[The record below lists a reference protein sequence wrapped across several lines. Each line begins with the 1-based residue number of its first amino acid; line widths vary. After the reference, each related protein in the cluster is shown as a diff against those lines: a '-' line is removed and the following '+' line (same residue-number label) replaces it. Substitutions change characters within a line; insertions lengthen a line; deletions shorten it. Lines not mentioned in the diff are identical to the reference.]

1 MVAARPRLDRR
12 STTLIIAAILAL
24 GTGLLTFN
32 YLTSVGR
39 SRTAVVAPRPVLI
52 AARDIPARVQISSD
66 MVTVTMRPG
75 DAVDP
80 DALNAPSL
88 AIGRTAAITMPAG
101 STITAS
107 KIMAAQAQT
116 LETRVP
122 RGMRAI
128 AIPIDRVKGV
138 GALIQ
143 PGDHVD
149 VIAVTPARQGQ
160 APVAATILRDV
171 PVLAMGTALETA
183 SGATPSPDSS
193 QTVSLAVTP
202 TQAKLL
208 TLVDL
213 NATLRLDLRAP
224 TDDKGSKPML
234 GEPIDLTVAAQRVA
248 APMMPAAAPAAA
260 PPAAAAPAAAPRPAA
275 PAPVH
280 HSGVEVINGDKVVT
294 Q

>member
-1 MVAARPRLDRR
+1 MVATRPRLDRR

-32 YLTSVGR
+32 YLTTIGR

-52 AARDIPARVQISSD
+52 AARDIPARVQITGD
-66 MVTVTMRPG
+66 MVTTQMRPG
-75 DAVDP
+75 DAIDP

-88 AIGRTAAITMPAG
+88 AIGRTAAVSMPAG
-101 STITAS
+101 STITSS
-107 KIMAAQAQT
+107 KIMSAQAQT

-149 VIAVTPARQGQ
+149 VIAVTPARQNQ
-160 APVAATILRDV
+160 QPVAATILRDV
-171 PVLAMGTALETA
+171 PVLAMGTTLETPN
-183 SGATPSPDSS
+183 GATPSPDAS

-202 TQAKLL
+202 SQAKLL

-213 NATLRLDLRAP
+213 NATLRLSLRAP
-224 TDDKGSKPML
+224 SDDRSGSKPML
-234 GEPIDLTVAAQRVA
+234 GEPIDLSIPAPRNNAPAQAAPAPAVA
-248 APMMPAAAPAAA
+248 APVAAPA
-260 PPAAAAPAAAPRPAA
+260 PAA
-275 PAPVH
+275 PAQAPQH
-280 HSGVEVINGDKVVT
+280 KSGVEVINGDKVVP

>member
-52 AARDIPARVQISSD
+52 AARDIPARVPITSD

-80 DALNAPSL
+80 DALNAPNL
-88 AIGRTAAITMPAG
+88 AVGRTAAITMPAG
-101 STITAS
+101 STITSS
-107 KIMAAQAQT
+107 KIMSAQAQT

-149 VIAVTPARQGQ
+149 VIAARPARQGQ
-160 APVAATILRDV
+160 PPVAATILRDV
-171 PVLAMGTALETA
+171 PVLAMGTTLETA
-183 SGATPSPDSS
+183 NGATPSPDAS

-202 TQAKLL
+202 VQAKLL

-213 NATLRLDLRAP
+213 NATLRLSLRAP
-224 TDDKGSKPML
+224 SDDKSGKPMV
-234 GEPIDLTVAAQRVA
+234 GEPIDLSVPAPPRVA
-248 APMMPAAAPAAA
+248 APAAPVAAPAAA
-260 PPAAAAPAAAPRPAA
+260 PAAAAPRPAA

-280 HSGVEVINGDKVVT
+280 RSGVEVINGDKVVSS
-294 Q
+294 

>member
-32 YLTSVGR
+32 YLTTVGR
-39 SRTAVVAPRPVLI
+39 SRTAVVAPRPVLV
-52 AARDIPARVQISSD
+52 AARDIPARVQITGD

-80 DALNAPSL
+80 DALNAPNM
-88 AIGRTAAITMPAG
+88 AIGRTSAITMPAG
-101 STITAS
+101 STITSS

-160 APVAATILRDV
+160 QPVAATILRDV
-171 PVLAMGTALETA
+171 PVLAMGTTMETLN
-183 SGATPSPDSS
+183 GATPSPDAS
-193 QTVSLAVTP
+193 QTVSLALSP
-202 TQAKLL
+202 SQAKLL

-213 NATLRLDLRAP
+213 NATLRLSLRAP
-224 TDDKGSKPML
+224 SDDKSGKPML
-234 GEPIDLTVAAQRVA
+234 GDPIDLSVPA
-248 APMMPAAAPAAA
+248 APRGAPAAAPAPAA
-260 PPAAAAPAAAPRPAA
+260 PAAPAAAPRPAA

-280 HSGVEVINGDKVVT
+280 RSGVEVINGDKVVS

>member
-32 YLTSVGR
+32 YLTTIGR
-39 SRTAVVAPRPVLI
+39 SRTAVVAPRAVLI
-52 AARDIPARVQISSD
+52 AARDIPARVQITGD
-66 MVTVTMRPG
+66 MVTTQMRPG
-75 DAVDP
+75 DAIDP

-88 AIGRTAAITMPAG
+88 AIGRTAAVSMPAG
-101 STITAS
+101 STITTS
-107 KIMAAQAQT
+107 KIMSAQAQT

-149 VIAVTPARQGQ
+149 VIAVTPARQNQ
-160 APVAATILRDV
+160 QPVAATILRDV
-171 PVLAMGTALETA
+171 PVLAMGTTLETPN
-183 SGATPSPDSS
+183 GATPSPDAS
-193 QTVSLAVTP
+193 QTVSLEVTP
-202 TQAKLL
+202 SQAKLL

-213 NATLRLDLRAP
+213 NATLRLSLRAP
-224 TDDKGSKPML
+224 GDDRSGSKPML
-234 GEPIDLTVAAQRVA
+234 GEPIDLSIPAARNN
-248 APMMPAAAPAAA
+248 APAAAAPA
-260 PPAAAAPAAAPRPAA
+260 PAAAAPAAPAPAA
-275 PAPVH
+275 PAQAQQH
-280 HSGVEVINGDKVVT
+280 KSGVEVIDGDKVVP

>member
-32 YLTSVGR
+32 YLTTIGR
-39 SRTAVVAPRPVLI
+39 SRTAVVAPREVLI
-52 AARDIPARVQISSD
+52 ASRDIPARVQITGD
-66 MVTVTMRPG
+66 MLTTSMRPG
-75 DAVDP
+75 DAIDP
-80 DALNAPSL
+80 DALNAPAL
-88 AIGRTAAITMPAG
+88 AIGRTAAVTMPAG
-101 STITAS
+101 STITSS
-107 KIMAAQAQT
+107 KIMSAQAQT

-149 VIAVTPARQGQ
+149 VIAVTQARQNQ
-160 APVAATILRDV
+160 QPVAATILRDV
-171 PVLAMGTALETA
+171 PVLAMGTTLETPN
-183 SGATPSPDSS
+183 GATPSPDAS

-202 TQAKLL
+202 SQAKLL

-213 NATLRLDLRAP
+213 NATLRLSLRAP
-224 TDDKGSKPML
+224 SDDRSGSKPML
-234 GEPIDLTVAAQRVA
+234 GEPIDLSVPAPARVA
-248 APMMPAAAPAAA
+248 APAAPA
-260 PPAAAAPAAAPRPAA
+260 PAAVAPLAAPRPAA
-275 PAPVH
+275 PPAQAPH
-280 HSGVEVINGDKVVT
+280 RSGVEVINGDKVV
-294 Q
+294 QS

>member
-32 YLTSVGR
+32 YLTTIGR

-52 AARDIPARVQISSD
+52 ASRDIPARVQITGD
-66 MVTVTMRPG
+66 MVTTAMRPG
-75 DAVDP
+75 DAIDP
-80 DALNAPSL
+80 DALSAPQL
-88 AIGRTAAITMPAG
+88 AIGRVAAVTMPAG
-101 STITAS
+101 STVTTS
-107 KIMAAQAQT
+107 KIMSTQAQT

-138 GALIQ
+138 GSLIQ

-149 VIAVTPARQGQ
+149 VIAVTQARQNQ
-160 APVAATILRDV
+160 QPVAATILRDV
-171 PVLAMGTALETA
+171 PVLAMGTTLETPN
-183 SGATPSPDSS
+183 GATPAPDAS

-202 TQAKLL
+202 VQAKLL

-213 NATLRLDLRAP
+213 NATLRLSLRAP
-224 TDDKGSKPML
+224 SDDKSGKPML
-234 GEPIDLTVAAQRVA
+234 GEPIDLSIP
-248 APMMPAAAPAAA
+248 APRQMSAPAPAPPAAA
-260 PPAAAAPAAAPRPAA
+260 PAAAAPAAAPAQA
-275 PAPVH
+275 PH
-280 HSGVEVINGDKVVT
+280 RSGVEVINGDKVV
-294 Q
+294 QS

>member
-32 YLTSVGR
+32 YLTSIGR

-52 AARDIPARVQISSD
+52 AARDIPARVQITSD
-66 MVTVTMRPG
+66 MVTTSMRPG
-75 DAVDP
+75 DAIDP
-80 DALNAPSL
+80 DALSSPQL
-88 AIGRTAAITMPAG
+88 ALGRTAAVTMPAG

-107 KIMAAQAQT
+107 KIMSAQAQT

-149 VIAVTPARQGQ
+149 VIAVTPARNNQQ
-160 APVAATILRDV
+160 PVAATILRDV
-171 PVLAMGTALETA
+171 PVLAMGTTLETTT
-183 SGATPSPDSS
+183 GATPSPDAS

-202 TQAKLL
+202 SQAKLL

-213 NATLRLDLRAP
+213 NATLRLSLRAP
-224 TDDKGSKPML
+224 GDDRNGDKPML
-234 GEPIDLTVAAQRVA
+234 GEPIDLSVPA
-248 APMMPAAAPAAA
+248 APRIAAPAAPA
-260 PPAAAAPAAAPRPAA
+260 PAAAAPVAPAPRPAA
-275 PAPVH
+275 PVQAPH
-280 HSGVEVINGDKVVT
+280 RSGVEVINGDKVV
-294 Q
+294 QQ

>member
-32 YLTSVGR
+32 YLTTVGR
-39 SRTAVVAPRPVLI
+39 SRTAVVAPRPVLV
-52 AARDIPARVQISSD
+52 AARDIPARVQITGD

-80 DALNAPSL
+80 DALNAPNM
-88 AIGRTAAITMPAG
+88 AIGRTSAITMPAG
-101 STITAS
+101 STITSS
-107 KIMAAQAQT
+107 KIMSTQAQT
-116 LETRVP
+116 LETRIP

-160 APVAATILRDV
+160 QPVAATILRDV
-171 PVLAMGTALETA
+171 PVLAMGTTMETLN
-183 SGATPSPDSS
+183 GATPSPDAS
-193 QTVSLAVTP
+193 QTVSLALSP
-202 TQAKLL
+202 SQAKLL

-213 NATLRLDLRAP
+213 NATLRLSLRAP
-224 TDDKGSKPML
+224 SDDKSGKPML
-234 GEPIDLTVAAQRVA
+234 GDPIDLSVPA
-248 APMMPAAAPAAA
+248 APRGAPAAAPAPAA
-260 PPAAAAPAAAPRPAA
+260 PAAPAAAPRPAA

-280 HSGVEVINGDKVVT
+280 RSGVEVINGDKVVS

>member
-32 YLTSVGR
+32 YLTTIGR
-39 SRTAVVAPRPVLI
+39 SRTAVVAPRAVLI
-52 AARDIPARVQISSD
+52 AARDIPARVQITSD
-66 MVTVTMRPG
+66 MVTTSMRPG
-75 DAVDP
+75 DAIDP
-80 DALNAPSL
+80 DALNSPAG
-88 AIGRTAAITMPAG
+88 AVGRTAAVSMPAG
-101 STITAS
+101 STVTTS
-107 KIMAAQAQT
+107 KIMSTEAQT

-149 VIAVTPARQGQ
+149 VIAVTSARQGQ
-160 APVAATILRDV
+160 QPVAATILRDV
-171 PVLAMGTALETA
+171 PVLAMGTTLETPN
-183 SGATPSPDSS
+183 GATPSPDTS

-202 TQAKLL
+202 SQAKLL

-213 NATLRLDLRAP
+213 NATLRLSLRAP
-224 TDDKGSKPML
+224 SDDKSGKPML
-234 GEPIDLTVAAQRVA
+234 GEPIDLSAPAPLRMA
-248 APMMPAAAPAAA
+248 APAAPAAPPAAAPAAPA
-260 PPAAAAPAAAPRPAA
+260 PKPAA
-275 PAPVH
+275 PVQH
-280 HSGVEVINGDKVVT
+280 RSGVEVINGDKVVT

>member
-32 YLTSVGR
+32 YLTTIGR

-52 AARDIPARVQISSD
+52 AARDIPARVQITGD
-66 MVTVTMRPG
+66 MVTTSIRPG
-75 DAVDP
+75 DAIDP
-80 DALNAPSL
+80 DALNAPGL
-88 AIGRTAAITMPAG
+88 AIGRTAAVSMPAG
-101 STITAS
+101 STITTS
-107 KIMAAQAQT
+107 KIMSAQAQT

-149 VIAVTPARQGQ
+149 IIAVTAPRQNQ
-160 APVAATILRDV
+160 QPVAATILRDV
-171 PVLAMGTALETA
+171 PVLAIGTTLETP
-183 SGATPSPDSS
+183 SGATPSPDAS

-202 TQAKLL
+202 SQAKLL

-213 NATLRLDLRAP
+213 NATLRLSLRAP
-224 TDDKGSKPML
+224 SDDRSGNKPML
-234 GEPIDLTVAAQRVA
+234 GEPIDLSVPAAQRVA
-248 APMMPAAAPAAA
+248 APAAPAPAVAAPAA
-260 PPAAAAPAAAPRPAA
+260 PAARA
-275 PAPVH
+275 PAPAQAPH
-280 HSGVEVINGDKVVT
+280 RSGVEVINGDKVV
-294 Q
+294 QQ